1 MSDYP
6 RIILYLMS
14 FFISAY
20 ALYGVDFRKFTRKG
34 KEMHMQV
41 LYILLALALGYAVAQ
56 FLLGLST
63 NYLI

>member
-1 MSDYP
+1 
-6 RIILYLMS
+6 MS